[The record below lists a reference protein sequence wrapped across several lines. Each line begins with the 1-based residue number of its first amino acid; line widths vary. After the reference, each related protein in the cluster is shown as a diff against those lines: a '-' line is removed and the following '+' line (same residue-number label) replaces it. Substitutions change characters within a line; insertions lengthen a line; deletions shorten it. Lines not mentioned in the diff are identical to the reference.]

1 MSELKCP
8 GCGGVMQPNKSP
20 DITIDECAACGGA
33 WLDAGELNAL
43 ATGLAGN
50 IELCTVKHTVID
62 ADAPER
68 SCPRCDGP
76 LITVQMLGSADVVL
90 DHCQDC
96 AGFYLDRGE
105 VGDMNAELRRISR
118 AQGGD
123 EYRDSID
130 GHLVRVDRQTA
141 SHIRHDL
148 LGISFVAVE
157 EQSLAIAVYFS
168 EPVGTNLR
176 VYSETL
182 SSKVAKV
189 LRLFAPQDLQMDDPE
204 ADKAF
209 LVQGDDPA
217 TVRRAF
223 SEMVRKRML
232 QFRADAPKI
241 YAKPGTLELL
251 DDRLQYT
258 EGPYSMVDDSPW
270 KAGLTYDPEADPAGI
285 VTALLRIA
293 KLVDE
298 TRT

>member
-1 MSELKCP
+1 
-8 GCGGVMQPNKSP
+8 MQPNKSP

-33 WLDAGELNAL
+33 WLDAGELNTL

-50 IELCTVKHTVID
+50 IELCTVKHTIVD

-68 SCPRCDGP
+68 HCPLCDGP
-76 LITVQMLGSADVVL
+76 LITVGMLGSADVVL

-118 AQGGD
+118 AEGGD
-123 EYRDSID
+123 EYRGSIN

-148 LGISFVAVE
+148 LGVAFAAVE
-157 EQSLAIAVYFS
+157 EQSLTIAVYFS

-176 VYSETL
+176 VYAETL

-204 ADKAF
+204 VDKAF
-209 LVQGDDPA
+209 LVQGDDSA
-217 TVRRAF
+217 AVRQAF
-223 SEMVRKRML
+223 SEPVRKRML

-241 YAKPGTLELL
+241 YTKPGSLELL
-251 DDRLQYT
+251 DDRVVYT
-258 EGPYSMVDDSPW
+258 EGPYSMMDDNPW
-270 KAGLTYDPEADPAGI
+270 RAGLTYDADADPASI
-285 VTALLRIA
+285 VTALIRIA

-298 TRT
+298 ARA